1 MNYAIECEIFGAL
14 QRKNKKNKFSL
25 KIKEGTTYEQL
36 LTKSLKLSH
45 EHLRHF
51 TVISNSRSVGDF
63 SEKIPNKANIKV
75 LMAIGGG

>member
-1 MNYAIECEIFGAL
+1 MNYTIECEVFGAL
-14 QRKNKKNKFSL
+14 QKKIKKNKFTL

-36 LTKSLKLSH
+36 LTKSLKFSP
-45 EHLRHF
+45 EHSRHL
-51 TVISNSRSVGDF
+51 TIISNSKSVGDF

>member
-1 MNYAIECEIFGAL
+1 MKYTIECEIFGAL

-25 KIKEGTTYEQL
+25 NFKEGTTYEQL
-36 LTKSLKLSH
+36 LTKFLKFSP

-51 TVISNSRSVGDF
+51 TIISNCKSVGNF

-75 LMAIGGG
+75 LMTIGGG